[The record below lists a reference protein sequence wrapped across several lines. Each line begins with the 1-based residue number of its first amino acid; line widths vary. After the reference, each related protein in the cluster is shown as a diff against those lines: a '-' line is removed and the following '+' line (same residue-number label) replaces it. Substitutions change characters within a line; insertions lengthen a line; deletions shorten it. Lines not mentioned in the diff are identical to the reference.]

1 MSWNIGVIAVYA
13 SENEIE
19 NVIPDLFELEE
30 TDVYFEDVSSVS
42 MGNSIGV
49 GYSNNW
55 IIIIDPVCRFLRSDK
70 YPKELVK
77 KGYRVKSFYISE
89 NLIFR
94 NYSKT
99 FLGEV
104 KVDEY
109 SGIDSGNKYLKDN
122 KVIPK
127 DEWGETLIIQILE
140 FEIFNNRNS
149 NDFSLMNIKY
159 KKYNID

>member
-13 SENEIE
+13 KENEIE
-19 NVIPDLFELEE
+19 NVIPDLFEVGQ
-30 TDVYFEDVSSVS
+30 TDVYFEDISSTS

-49 GYSNNW
+49 GYANNW
-55 IIIIDPVCRFLRSDK
+55 IVIIDPLCRFLRNDK
-70 YPKELVK
+70 YPQELVK

-99 FLGEV
+99 LLGKV

-109 SGIDSGNKYLKDN
+109 FGIDLGIKYLKDN
-122 KVIPK
+122 KISPK
-127 DEWGETLIIQILE
+127 DEWGETIITQILE
-140 FEIFNNRNS
+140 FEVFNNRTTN
-149 NDFSLMNIKY
+149 NFSLMNIKY
-159 KKYNID
+159 TKYNI